1 MSLSKKN
8 NIVFIR
14 QEQERRRESIRGSE
28 KGGMKGVERRDGA
41 SGAGDEVSGKE
52 GWSEWKRVGLK
63 VV

>member
-41 SGAGDEVSGKE
+41 SGKE
-52 GWSEWKRVGLK
+52 WG
-63 VV
+63 